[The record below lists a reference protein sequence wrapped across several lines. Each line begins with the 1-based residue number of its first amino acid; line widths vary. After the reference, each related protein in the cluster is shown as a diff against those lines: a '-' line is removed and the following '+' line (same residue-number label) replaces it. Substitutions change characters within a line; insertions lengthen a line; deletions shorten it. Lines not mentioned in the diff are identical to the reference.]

1 MSEVGV
7 GSRVFGAAELG
18 GIRVVAEEV
27 LITLF
32 GLEKVTAVVNLA
44 FLSADSVM
52 RFFLSLTRCRRSYK
66 P

>member
-7 GSRVFGAAELG
+7 RSRVFGAAELG
-18 GIRVVAEEV
+18 GMRVIAGEV
-27 LITLF
+27 LMTLF
-32 GLEKVTAVVNLA
+32 GLEKVTAVIDLA